1 MTDNTKKPHI
11 DDAFSEIIG
20 IAPPEDLGEPF
31 ATAFTRLYNGK
42 EDEIKAAAYTCSLF
56 LSAILMGFPTTQLHI
71 FVHHVQE
78 NYSRFSFNCNMY
90 DTIYKEMDDGMLR
103 RVVLLDANSTTAVYE
118 CSKEDIFEAFDFYTN
133 R

>member
-56 LSAILMGFPTTQLHI
+56 LSAIVMGFPTTQLHI

-90 DTIYKEMDDGMLR
+90 DTIYKEMDDGMLQ
-103 RVVLLDANSTTAVYE
+103 RVVLLDANNTTAVYE